1 MVRQPGR
8 QRGRALLSAPCF
20 IFDLQGSYR
29 PSGIGRCLA
38 ALSPPQNRAGRFP
51 GTRLPGWPKGSD
63 LLAGW
68 GWHPRRLRLQPHGA
82 SNLRRTLTR
91 VHRSLGPCPCP
102 TSAPFRVGQRPIQP
116 VSRCLSAAG
125 VRFLGHLFPAAGLG
139 LPCGRLTGRA
149 RRRRGYHVP
158 HQGETMGVSALF
170 TPGSGCPHRDFCV
183 SLVPSDPV
191 LPSWSTIV
199 RQPYMTKPHREFIRI
214 HPSHLSLGRF
224 VRMAR
229 TPLGLYPWLR
239 TPPLPVTHAGIGNRH
254 GHLPGSHDHSPGAAS
269 CRTQKL

>member
-1 MVRQPGR
+1 MG
-8 QRGRALLSAPCF
+8 G
-20 IFDLQGSYR
+20 
-29 PSGIGRCLA
+29 
-38 ALSPPQNRAGRFP
+38 
-51 GTRLPGWPKGSD
+51 LPGPRQHPFGLGITLSSRLCVPAAFR
-63 LLAGW
+63 LLAF
-68 GWHPRRLRLQPHGA
+68 A
-82 SNLRRTLTR
+82 SWTFLLPLEYPATLTG
-91 VHRSLGPCPCP
+91 VVL
-102 TSAPFRVGQRPIQP
+102 TT
-116 VSRCLSAAG
+116 
-125 VRFLGHLFPAAGLG
+125 VRFQG
-139 LPCGRLTGRA
+139 
-149 RRRRGYHVP
+149 GYHVP
-158 HQGETMGVSALF
+158 HQGETMGVGALF